1 MSVTLVNSAKDKME
15 KSLALLKDDLQKV
28 RTGRA
33 SPSLL
38 DHLTIDYYGT
48 QTPLNQVANIT
59 TSDARTI
66 IVVPWEKNLIS
77 AVEKVI
83 RDSDLGLNPATLGD
97 QIRVPMPPLTE
108 ERRKEFIK
116 LVRKTGEG
124 AKVAIRNVRRDTN
137 SELKNLLKAK
147 EISEDEERKTQ
158 DEIQKITD
166 RCVSEVDRLL
176 AAKEADLMDI

>member
-59 TSDARTI
+59 TSDTRTI
-66 IVVPWEKNLIS
+66 IVAPWEKNFIS

>member
-15 KSLALLKDDLQKV
+15 KSLTLLKDDLQKV

-116 LVRKTGEG
+116 LVRQTGEG

-176 AAKEADLMDI
+176 SAKETDLMDI

>member
-1 MSVTLVNSAKDKME
+1 MSVTLLNSAKDKME

-66 IVVPWEKNLIS
+66 IVAPWEKNFIS

>member
-83 RDSDLGLNPATLGD
+83 RDSDLGLNPASLGD

-176 AAKEADLMDI
+176 SAKEADLMDI

>member
-38 DHLTIDYYGT
+38 DHLTIDYYGA

-176 AAKEADLMDI
+176 SAKEADLMDI

>member
-66 IVVPWEKNLIS
+66 IVAPWEKNFIS

-83 RDSDLGLNPATLGD
+83 RDSD
-97 QIRVPMPPLTE
+97 
-108 ERRKEFIK
+108 
-116 LVRKTGEG
+116 
-124 AKVAIRNVRRDTN
+124 
-137 SELKNLLKAK
+137 
-147 EISEDEERKTQ
+147 
-158 DEIQKITD
+158 
-166 RCVSEVDRLL
+166 
-176 AAKEADLMDI
+176 

>member
-176 AAKEADLMDI
+176 SAKEADLMDI